1 MYICPNCNNTS
12 EQATNFCPSCG
23 ARMVQEV
30 PIAQPV
36 YQQTVSQPMVYAH
49 PINME
54 SNKPGIGKVIVGMV
68 FGIVGFVFALMGI
81 YMVLVSLAAAGD
93 SYYFYEELMA
103 EAATF
108 GLIWP
113 MFSMPLSLVGMNISR
128 GNRNNGDSSA
138 MSNVGKI
145 LGMIGFII
153 SCVLPALGIII
164 LANI

>member
-1 MYICPNCNNTS
+1 
-12 EQATNFCPSCG
+12 
-23 ARMVQEV
+23 MVQEV

-36 YQQTVSQPMVYAH
+36 YQQTVSQPVVYTQ

-68 FGIVGFVFALMGI
+68 FGIVGFVFAIMGI

-153 SCVLPALGIII
+153 SCVLPAISIIT